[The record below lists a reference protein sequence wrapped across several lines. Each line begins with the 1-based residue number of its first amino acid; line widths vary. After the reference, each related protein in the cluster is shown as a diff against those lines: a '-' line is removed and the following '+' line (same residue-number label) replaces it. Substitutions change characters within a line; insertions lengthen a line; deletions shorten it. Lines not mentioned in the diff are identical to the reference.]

1 MKRLIAAFAAVLVC
15 LSALAQAPIVGSWT
29 STDKESESASE
40 DGVDADIK
48 MEGID
53 NLRFAADGTYFHEM
67 IAIVTIEGSKDGKT
81 MTMGMT
87 LTASCTGSWDNAAG
101 QLVLTPD
108 KKAKPKVEVKSDGF
122 PAILKVL
129 LINPLKSELKKAI
142 KETEYY
148 KIISVSDKQ
157 LVLKDMDAPGTK
169 KPSKPEDLKTQTY
182 TRVL

>member
-1 MKRLIAAFAAVLVC
+1 MKRLVATFAAVIVC

-40 DGVDADIK
+40 DGVDAD
-48 MEGID
+48 
-53 NLRFAADGTYFHEM
+53 
-67 IAIVTIEGSKDGKT
+67 S
-81 MTMGMT
+81 
-87 LTASCTGSWDNAAG
+87 

-129 LINPLKSELKKAI
+129 LINPLKSDLKKAI

-148 KIISVSDKQ
+148 SVISVSDKQ